1 MFTIALLIW
10 TLIMGMDFAISPEGM
25 LFPRESETREIL
37 RLDGIWNFAVS
48 PMLDPLVGFRQ
59 YWYKNDLS
67 KIDGLEVHLMPVPS
81 SYNDITTRMDI
92 RDHVGLVWYDR
103 TVFVPESWAK
113 EKRVVLRFS
122 SVSYAAQVWVN
133 GKLAMNHEMGH
144 LPFQKDISPL
154 LNFGGSNRITVA
166 CDNTLLQDTVPQGA
180 VREANTDQG
189 KKLVQS
195 YTFDFFNYAGI
206 HRPVVL
212 YTTPLVYIDDIT
224 VRTDV
229 SGTTGLVF
237 YSIGYPLNNNVTCIV
252 ILLDKFGNKVAGA
265 DGFGEGALKVP
276 DANLWWPYMMHSEP
290 AYLYTLQVELR
301 NIQGELLD
309 IYRQPIGIRTI
320 SWTNTSLLLNNRPVY
335 FHGFGRHEDADIRGK
350 GLDLPT
356 AIRDHNLIR
365 WVHGN
370 AYRTSHYPYAD
381 ELMDLADQFG
391 IMIIDECPSVDTD
404 AFSYRLLE
412 KHKDSLSELY
422 RRDKNHPSVIMWSIA
437 NEPRTQTETAG
448 QYFGE
453 VAKHIKELDDTRP
466 ITIAIARGVNEDK
479 SGFHLDII
487 SFNRYNAWYQSPGR
501 LDMIV
506 GNIVDEA
513 TAWHKKYNKP
523 VLISEYGADTMAGL
537 HILPDYIW
545 SEEYQVGVLSDHFKA
560 FDKLRA
566 KGWFIGEF
574 VWNFADFKTAQT
586 YTRVG
591 GNKKGIFTRD
601 RQPKAGAHHL
611 RKRYSLLSAELYNIS
626 IPSDLYQYLALP
638 VARDEL

>member
-1 MFTIALLIW
+1 MFITLLLIW
-10 TLIMGMDFAISPEGM
+10 TLIIGMDFAIPQEGM

-37 RLDGIWNFAVS
+37 RLDGIWNFIVS
-48 PMLDPLVGFRQ
+48 PMLDPLIGFRQ
-59 YWYKNDLS
+59 YWYKNDLTRVG
-67 KIDGLEVHLMPVPS
+67 DFEVHLMPVPS
-81 SYNDITTRMDI
+81 SYNDITTQIDI

-103 TVFVPESWAK
+103 TVFVPQSWAND
-113 EKRVVLRFS
+113 KRVVLRFS

-133 GKLAMNHEMGH
+133 GKLAMNHEIGH
-144 LPFQKDISPL
+144 LPFQKDISSL
-154 LNFGGSNRITVA
+154 LNFGTSNRITVA
-166 CDNTLLQDTVPQGA
+166 CDNTLLQDTVPQGS
-180 VREANTDQG
+180 VQEANTDEG
-189 KKLVQS
+189 RKLIQS

-224 VRTDV
+224 VHTEV

-237 YSIGYPLNNNVTCIV
+237 YNIGYALTNNVTCIV
-252 ILLDKFGNKVAGA
+252 ILLDKLGNKVAGA
-265 DGFGEGALKVP
+265 DGYGEGALKVP
-276 DANLWWPYMMHSEP
+276 DAKLWWPYMMHSEP
-290 AYLYTLQVELR
+290 GYLYTLQVELR
-301 NIQGELLD
+301 SIRGELLD

-320 SWTNTSLLLNNRPVY
+320 AWTNTSLLLNNRPLY
-335 FHGFGRHEDADIRGK
+335 LHGFGRHEDSDIRGK
-350 GLDLPT
+350 GFDLPT
-356 AIRDHNLIR
+356 TIRDHNLIR
-365 WVHGN
+365 WVRGN

-381 ELMDLADQFG
+381 ELMDLADQLG

-404 AFSYRLLE
+404 LFSYRLLE

-437 NEPRTQTETAG
+437 NEPRTQTNTAG

-453 VAKHIKELDDTRP
+453 VAKHIKGLDKSRP
-466 ITIAIARGVNEDK
+466 ITIAIARGVNEDRA
-479 SGFHLDII
+479 GVHLDII
-487 SFNRYNAWYQSPGR
+487 SFNRYNAWYQYSGR
-501 LDMIV
+501 LDMII

-513 TAWHKKYNKP
+513 TAWHRKYNKP
-523 VLISEYGADTMAGL
+523 VLVSEYGADTMPGL
-537 HILPDYIW
+537 HLLPDYIW
-545 SEEYQVGVLSDHFKA
+545 SEEYQVSLLSNHFQA

-566 KGWFIGEF
+566 EGWFIGEF

-611 RKRYSLLSAELYNIS
+611 RQRYSLLSQELYNIS
-626 IPSDLYQYLALP
+626 LPKDLYHYSATP
-638 VARDEL
+638 VIRDEL